1 MLKQVQANLWK
12 EFIYWKHYF
21 CFIAYWFEPIEH
33 HIKWYNSIIFLCY
46 CSFQALKLDPTI
58 QMYKGIV
65 YAAPFYKVSI
75 EQI

>member
-1 MLKQVQANLWK
+1 MKRIYLLKAL
-12 EFIYWKHYF
+12 FLF
-21 CFIAYWFEPIEH
+21 LSLLFEPIEH
-33 HIKWYNSIIFLCY
+33 HIKCYNSIIFLCY

-65 YAAPFYKVSI
+65 YAAPFYKVGI